1 MPRGEGELKFD
12 FIMKEI
18 RTNVEAGA
26 RQTQV
31 GGLVRSLHSPI
42 SNILS
47 PHSRYETHLDELLEL
62 VDVVRL

>member
-1 MPRGEGELKFD
+1 
-12 FIMKEI
+12 MKEI